1 MVVPFERL
9 QEFMVQSR
17 GISKKFFGRNWGASG
32 VGGKALG
39 VWEVI
44 LMRFFPQLKEQG
56 VATLP
61 LR

>member
-1 MVVPFERL
+1 
-9 QEFMVQSR
+9 MVQSR
-17 GISKKFFGRNWGASG
+17 GISRKFFGRNWGASG

-44 LMRFFPQLKEQG
+44 LMRFFPQLKESV